1 METKILSHKSQT
13 DPNKHVVMAGTHP
26 LPILISGSGSNVLL
40 ERVPLTG
47 ASGTSAYDEDWL
59 QDLLYNHPESLPV
72 AELNPS
78 FVGLIPICRELLT
91 PAGPIDVLY
100 ATREGRIA
108 VLEAKLW
115 RNPEARR
122 KVIGQILD
130 YAKELS
136 HWTYE
141 TLDAAVLAARR
152 RGQGAARSLF
162 EVVCERHA
170 ELDEAQFIDSVS
182 RNLRRGDLFLLIAG
196 DGIRE
201 NVGAITNFIEDH
213 GTLHFTFGLIE
224 MAIYRMPD
232 GMHLVQPRV
241 LAHSEVIRRIVVD
254 VRGGQLDESDGES
267 EDEETGSIP
276 RPDLDQQRLKFSTF
290 WKEWM
295 EKHPLD
301 DQSQPIKKPTTWT
314 NQFFDM
320 PKGSGGRMAAVA
332 GDMGGTVGVYLG
344 FPRQQVGDRIYDAF
358 LADKAAIEN
367 EIGQQLQ
374 WKRDDKGQ
382 SVQVWH
388 KFGDRL
394 LPQFRKEAQQWLG
407 DVVNRF
413 VNAFRPRIESLLR
426 DE

>member
-1 METKILSHKSQT
+1 M
-13 DPNKHVVMAGTHP
+13 VMASTHP
-26 LPILISGSGSNVLL
+26 LPILISDAGSDVLL

-47 ASGTSAYDEDWL
+47 ASGTSAYNEGWL
-59 QDLLYNHPESLPV
+59 QDLLYKHPESLPV
-72 AELNPS
+72 AEINPS
-78 FVGLIPICRELLT
+78 FAGLIPICREMLT

-100 ATREGRIA
+100 ATSGGRLA

-152 RGQGAARSLF
+152 RDQGTARSLF
-162 EVVCERHA
+162 EVVREQHV
-170 ELDEAQFIDSVS
+170 ELDESQFVDAVS
-182 RNLRRGDLFLLIAG
+182 RSLRRGDLLLLIAG

-201 NVGAITNFIEDH
+201 NIGAITNFIEDH

-254 VRGGQLDESDGES
+254 VRGGQLDEPDLES
-267 EDEETGSIP
+267 EDEETGIMP
-276 RPDLDQQRLKFSTF
+276 RPDLEQQRLKFSTF

-295 EKHPLD
+295 EKYPLD

-320 PKGSGGRMAAVA
+320 PKESKGRLAAVV
-332 GDMGGTVGVYLG
+332 GEKGGQAGVYMG
-344 FPRQQVGDRIYDAF
+344 FPRQPVGDRIY
-358 LADKAAIEN
+358 AALLEDQEAIN
-367 EIGQQLQ
+367 EAIGQPIKWYSTDNWQGFSI
-374 WKRDDKGQ
+374 WRE
-382 SVQVWH
+382 
-388 KFGDRL
+388 FGDQMLTSRRTEV
-394 LPQFRKEAQQWLG
+394 QAWLG

-413 VNAFRPRIESLLR
+413 VNTFRPRIEAVLR
-426 DE
+426 DQ

>member
-1 METKILSHKSQT
+1 
-13 DPNKHVVMAGTHP
+13 MAATHP
-26 LPILISGSGSNVLL
+26 LPILISATGPNVLL

-47 ASGTSAYDEDWL
+47 SSGTSAYSEDWL
-59 QDLLYNHPESLPV
+59 QDLLYKHPESLPI
-72 AELNPS
+72 AEINAAFS
-78 FVGLIPICRELLT
+78 GLIPICREMQT
-91 PAGPIDVLY
+91 PVGPIDVLY
-100 ATREGRIA
+100 VTREGRIA

-141 TLDAAVLAARR
+141 TLDAAIRSARR
-152 RGQGAARSLF
+152 RDQGAAQSLF
-162 EVVCERHA
+162 EVVRA
-170 ELDEAQFIDSVS
+170 QYDELDEAQFIDTVS
-182 RNLRRGDLFLLIAG
+182 RSLRRGDLLLLIAG

-213 GTLHFTFGLIE
+213 GTLHFTFGLVE

-232 GMHLVQPRV
+232 GTHLVQPRV

-254 VRGGQLDESDGES
+254 VRGGQINQAELELEGEQTESM
-267 EDEETGSIP
+267 P
-276 RPDLDQQRLKFSTF
+276 RPDLEQQREKFSTF

-295 EKHPLD
+295 EKYPLD

-320 PKGSGGRMAAVA
+320 PKASGGRLAAVA
-332 GDMGGTVGVYLG
+332 GDMGGSVGVYLNL
-344 FPRQQVGDRIYDAF
+344 PRQQVSDRIYDSF
-358 LADKAAIEN
+358 LADKSLIEE
-367 EIGQQLQ
+367 EIGQQLV
-374 WKRDDKGQ
+374 WNRDDKGQ
-382 SVQVWH
+382 AIAVWH

-394 LPQFRKEAQQWLG
+394 LPQYRVEAQAWLG

-413 VNAFRPRIESLLR
+413 VNTFRPRIESLLR

>member
-115 RNPEARR
+115 SNPEARR

-182 RNLRRGDLFLLIAG
+182 RNLRRGDLLLLIAG